1 MKEYILKI
9 RCEDGFGIVSRISE
23 IVTKLGF
30 FFKELKEYGD
40 EGADTFFMLAKI
52 ASLNEFNHVEFQ
64 KVADDIGATWS
75 LKEVESK
82 PKTAIFVS
90 KYGHC
95 LHDILYKWS
104 AGELN
109 IDIQC
114 VISNHEDMR
123 KLVEGIGIEYRYVPI
138 TKETKEEQEEIT
150 FKILEERNIELIIL
164 ARYMQILSSKFCK
177 LYSGKIINI
186 HHSFLPGFKGAR
198 PYHQAH
204 NRGVKILGATAH
216 YVTADLDEGPIIEQ
230 MVERI
235 DHSKSPKDMELIG
248 RDLEKATLSKAI
260 KYHSE
265 QRIFLNGNKTVIF

>member
-30 FFKELKEYGD
+30 FFRELKEYGD
-40 EGADTFFMLAKI
+40 KDTNTFFMLTKI

-75 LKEVESK
+75 LNEVENK

-104 AGELN
+104 VGELN

-123 KLVEGIGIEYRYVPI
+123 KLVEGMGIEYRYIPI
-138 TKETKEEQEEIT
+138 TKKTKEEQEEIT
-150 FKILEERNIELIIL
+150 FEILEERNIELVVL
-164 ARYMQILSSKFCK
+164 ARYMQILSPRFCK

-204 NRGVKILGATAH
+204 DKGVKILGATAH

>member
-1 MKEYILKI
+1 MKEYVLKI
-9 RCEDGFGIVSRISE
+9 RCKDGFGIVSRISE

-82 PKTAIFVS
+82 PKTSIFVS

-123 KLVEGIGIEYRYVPI
+123 KLVEGMGIEFRYLPI
-138 TKETKEEQEEIT
+138 TKENKKEQEEIT
-150 FKILEERNIELIIL
+150 FEILEERKIELVVL
-164 ARYMQILSSKFCK
+164 ARYMQILSPKFCK

>member
-9 RCEDGFGIVSRISE
+9 RCKDGFGIVSRISE

-30 FFKELKEYGD
+30 FFRELKEYGD
-40 EGADTFFMLAKI
+40 KDTNTFFMLAKI

-64 KVADDIGATWS
+64 KVADDINATWS

-123 KLVEGIGIEYRYVPI
+123 KLVEGMGIEYRYIPI
-138 TKETKEEQEEIT
+138 TKKTKEEQEEIT
-150 FKILEERNIELIIL
+150 FEILEERNIELVVL
-164 ARYMQILSSKFCK
+164 ARYMQILSPTFCK

-198 PYHQAH
+198 PYYQAH
-204 NRGVKILGATAH
+204 DKGVKILGATAH

>member
-1 MKEYILKI
+1 MKEYVLKI
-9 RCEDGFGIVSRISE
+9 RCKDGFGIVSRISE

-30 FFKELKEYGD
+30 FFRELKEYGD
-40 EGADTFFMLAKI
+40 KETDSFFMLAKI
-52 ASLNEFNHVEFQ
+52 ASLNEFNHIEFQ

-75 LKEVESK
+75 LKKIEHK
-82 PKTAIFVS
+82 PKTVIFVS

-123 KLVEGIGIEYRYVPI
+123 KLVEGMGIEFRYLPI
-138 TKETKEEQEEIT
+138 TKETKKEQEEIT
-150 FKILEERNIELIIL
+150 FEILEERKIELVVL
-164 ARYMQILSSKFCK
+164 ARYMQILSPKFCK

>member
-138 TKETKEEQEEIT
+138 TKETKEEQEKIT

>member
-1 MKEYILKI
+1 MKEYVLKI
-9 RCEDGFGIVSRISE
+9 RCKDGFGIVSRISE

-30 FFKELKEYGD
+30 FFRELKEYGD
-40 EGADTFFMLAKI
+40 KETDSFFMLAKI

-75 LKEVESK
+75 LKKIEHK

-123 KLVEGIGIEYRYVPI
+123 KLVEGMGIEFRYLPI
-138 TKETKEEQEEIT
+138 TKENKKEQEEIT
-150 FKILEERNIELIIL
+150 FEILEERKIELVVL
-164 ARYMQILSSKFCK
+164 ARYMQILSPKFCK

>member
-1 MKEYILKI
+1 VKEYILKI
-9 RCEDGFGIVSRISE
+9 RCKDGFGIVSRISE

-30 FFKELKEYGD
+30 FFRELKEYGD
-40 EGADTFFMLAKI
+40 KDTNTFFMLTKI

-75 LKEVESK
+75 LKEVENK

-123 KLVEGIGIEYRYVPI
+123 KLVEGMGIEYRYIPI

-150 FKILEERNIELIIL
+150 FEILEERNIELVVL
-164 ARYMQILSSKFCK
+164 ARYMQILSPTFCK

-204 NRGVKILGATAH
+204 DRGVKILGATAH

>member
-30 FFKELKEYGD
+30 FFRELKEYGD
-40 EGADTFFMLAKI
+40 KDTNTFFMLTKI

-114 VISNHEDMR
+114 VISNHKDMR
-123 KLVEGIGIEYRYVPI
+123 KLVEGMGIEYRYVPI
-138 TKETKEEQEEIT
+138 AKETKEEQEEIT
-150 FKILEERNIELIIL
+150 FEILEERNIELIVL
-164 ARYMQILSSKFCK
+164 ARYMQILSPTFCK

-198 PYHQAH
+198 PYQQAH

-235 DHSKSPKDMELIG
+235 DHSKSPKNMELIG

>member
-9 RCEDGFGIVSRISE
+9 RCEDDFGIVSRISE

-30 FFKELKEYGD
+30 FFRELKEYGD
-40 EGADTFFMLAKI
+40 KNTNTFFMLAKI
-52 ASLNEFNHVEFQ
+52 ASLNKFNHVEFQ

-75 LKEVESK
+75 LNEVESK

-123 KLVEGIGIEYRYVPI
+123 KLVEGMGIEYRYIPI

-150 FKILEERNIELIIL
+150 FEILEEREIELIVL
-164 ARYMQILSSKFCK
+164 ARYMQILSPTFCK

>member
-1 MKEYILKI
+1 VKEYILKI

-30 FFKELKEYGD
+30 FFRELKEYGD
-40 EGADTFFMLAKI
+40 KDTNTFFMLTKI

-75 LKEVESK
+75 LNEVENK

-104 AGELN
+104 VGELN

-123 KLVEGIGIEYRYVPI
+123 KLVEGMGIEYRYIPI
-138 TKETKEEQEEIT
+138 TKKTKEEQEEIT
-150 FKILEERNIELIIL
+150 FEILEERNIELVVL
-164 ARYMQILSSKFCK
+164 ARYMQILSPRFCK

-204 NRGVKILGATAH
+204 DKGVKILGATAH